1 MQVVNLGSDPEDI
14 GEGLGKGVGK
24 GSVDEGSVI
33 KQVNPVG
40 NWVSVWGNL
49 ETRVGK
55 RLELVPTK
63 MGQRWD
69 VLCAVLIVPWLRT
82 ALWSMLILHCCWP
95 TVDELHGH
103 LKSLGKKVQ
112 FLEGGR
118 FEGVWS
124 GCLQQL
130 LQLAAVIQSLSCV
143 RLFET
148 PWNCSMPGFPVLCY
162 LPEFAQTSVH

>member
-1 MQVVNLGSDPEDI
+1 MD
-14 GEGLGKGVGK
+14 KC
-24 GSVDEGSVI
+24 
-33 KQVNPVG
+33 
-40 NWVSVWGNL
+40 
-49 ETRVGK
+49 
-55 RLELVPTK
+55 LELVPTK

-69 VLCAVLIVPWLRT
+69 VLCAVLIDHWLRT

-95 TVDELHGH
+95 TMDELHGP

-148 PWNCSMPGFPVLCY
+148 PPGTAACQASLSFAISQSLLKLMSTESLSPSNHLILCCPLLLLHLVFPSIISNKSAL
-162 LPEFAQTSVH
+162 SSR